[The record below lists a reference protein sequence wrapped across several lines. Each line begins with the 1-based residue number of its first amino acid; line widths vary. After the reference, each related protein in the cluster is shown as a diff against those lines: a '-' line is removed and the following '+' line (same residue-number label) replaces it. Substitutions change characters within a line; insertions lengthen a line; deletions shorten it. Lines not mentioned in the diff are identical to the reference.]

1 MSSETPQ
8 QGSSHQAWIRWRQAG
23 LVVAALLLIA
33 FILFMARGALFPF
46 IISIVLAEL
55 LYPVV
60 VFLEERMPGH
70 DRMPGVTRIISILTI
85 YIGFAAVVA
94 GVLYLTIPPLFAESQ
109 EFIETFPEFY
119 ERARSTAEGWSDEF
133 TERVP
138 AELRV
143 QIEEAVAAGGNVLA
157 DAAGGI
163 IQRTVGGVA
172 NAVTLVIGLA
182 IVPFFLF
189 FILKDREE
197 VVGGVYP
204 MLSPR
209 GRKHT
214 RNVIF
219 MVNRVIGS
227 YVRAQLLSATI
238 VGVLVFTG
246 LSILGIKFA
255 AILALVAGL
264 FGLIP
269 IIGPLLGAVPGLLVT
284 LASSPSQAIW
294 VALVYVIVQLIENN
308 LISPRIQGSA
318 VRLNP
323 AIIVATLVV
332 ASEVAGLWGV
342 IVGVPLVAA
351 ARDVFVYFHKEWDN
365 GDAAVP
371 PVTEE
376 ETEPEPAP
384 AEIPS

>member
-1 MSSETPQ
+1 MSSEDSQ
-8 QGSSHQAWIRWRQAG
+8 QGSGHQAWIKWRQGG
-23 LVVAALLLIA
+23 LVIAALLVIA
-33 FILFMARGALFPF
+33 FILYMARGALFPF
-46 IISIVLAEL
+46 IISLVLAEL

-70 DRMPGVTRIISILTI
+70 DRMPGVTRIVSILTI
-85 YIGFAAVVA
+85 YLGFALVVA
-94 GVLYLTIPPLFAESQ
+94 GILYLTIPPLFAESQ

-119 ERARSTAEGWSDEF
+119 ERARSTVEGWSHDF

-138 AELRV
+138 VELRTE
-143 QIEEAVAAGGNVLA
+143 IEEAIAAGGNVLA
-157 DAAGGI
+157 EAARGI
-163 IQRTVGGVA
+163 LLRTISGVS
-172 NAVTLVIGLA
+172 NAVTLIIGLA

-204 MLSPR
+204 MMSER
-209 GRKHT
+209 GRTHT

-219 MVNRVIGS
+219 MVNQVIGS
-227 YVRAQLLSATI
+227 YVRAQLLSATV
-238 VGVLVFTG
+238 VGVLVFIG

-255 AILALVAGL
+255 AILGLVAGL

-269 IIGPLLGAVPGLLVT
+269 IIGPVLGAVPGLLVT
-284 LASSPSQAIW
+284 LASSPSQVIW
-294 VALVYVIVQLIENN
+294 VALVYVIVQLVENN
-308 LISPRIQGSA
+308 VISPRIHGCA

-323 AIIVATLVV
+323 AIIMATLVV

-351 ARDVFVYFHKEWDN
+351 ARDVFVYFYKEWDT
-365 GDAAVP
+365 AAVKDTP
-371 PVTEE
+371 TAEVEA
-376 ETEPEPAP
+376 EPEPA
-384 AEIPS
+384 E